1 MIRFK
6 HPMPVVRSAVR
17 IAPHRLCGDNWTR
30 LRNGHIQSHP
40 MCAMCGGLGE
50 EVHHMVPRS
59 MAPHMCLDPHNLQ
72 TLCVRCHRAH
82 HRGSHISRP

>member
-17 IAPHRLCGDNWTR
+17 MVQHRLCGDNWTR
-30 LRNGHIQSHP
+30 LRNRWLASNP
-40 MCAMCGGLGE
+40 MCAHCGGLGQ

-59 MAPHMCLDPHNLQ
+59 MAPHMCFDINNLQ
-72 TLCVRCHRAH
+72 TLCIACHRAH
-82 HRGSHISRP
+82 HRGSHISRS